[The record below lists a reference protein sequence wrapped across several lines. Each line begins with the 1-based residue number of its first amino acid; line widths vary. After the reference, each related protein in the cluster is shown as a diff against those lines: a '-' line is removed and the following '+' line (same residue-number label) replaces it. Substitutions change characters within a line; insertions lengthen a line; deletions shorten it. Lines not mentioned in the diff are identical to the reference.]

1 MYFASRLQAGRMLA
15 SQLVPKYRYEN
26 CAIVALSDGGAMIG
40 AQIASELHCILTMLL
55 TAEIMLPRE
64 PNAIAGITS
73 EGNVAFNQYYTKGEI
88 DEMMGDYF
96 SFVEQEKFNKMH
108 DMNRLIGGGGLIEK
122 RLLREHTIIL
132 VSDGLKSGFA
142 LDLAAE
148 FLKPIAYTKL
158 IIATPFASVQAV
170 DRMHIMADEILCLNV
185 LENYISTDHYYDTN
199 DVPDHEV
206 VIKTI
211 EDIVLHWR

>member
-26 CAIVALSDGGAMIG
+26 CAVIALSDGGAMVG
-40 AQIASELHCILTMLL
+40 AQIASQLHCILTMLL

-73 EGNVAFNQYYTKGEI
+73 EGNVAFNQYYSKGEQ
-88 DEMMGDYF
+88 DELMGDYF
-96 SFVEQEKFNKMH
+96 SYVEQEKFNKMH
-108 DMNRLIGGGGLIEK
+108 DMNRLLGTGGMIDK
-122 RLLREHTIIL
+122 KLLRGNNIIL
-132 VSDGLKSGFA
+132 ASDGLRSGFA

-148 FLKPIAYTKL
+148 FLKPVAYEKL
-158 IIATPFASVQAV
+158 IIVTPFASVQAV
-170 DRMHIMADEILCLNV
+170 DRMHIMADEIICLNV
-185 LENYISTDHYYDTN
+185 LENYIDTDHYYDTQ

-206 VIKTI
+206 VVKTI
-211 EDIVLHWR
+211 EDIVLHWK

>member
-26 CAIVALSDGGAMIG
+26 CAVVALSDGGAMVG
-40 AQIASELHCILTMLL
+40 AQIASQLHCILTMLL

-73 EGNVAFNQYYTKGEI
+73 EGNVAFNQYYTKGEQ
-88 DEMMGDYF
+88 DELMGDYF

-108 DMNRLIGGGGLIEK
+108 DMNRLLGTGGMIDK
-122 RLLREHTIIL
+122 KLLRGNNIIL
-132 VSDGLKSGFA
+132 ASDGLRSGFA

-148 FLKPIAYTKL
+148 FLKPIAYEKL
-158 IIATPFASVQAV
+158 IIVTPFASVQAV
-170 DRMHIMADEILCLNV
+170 DRMHIMADEIICMNV
-185 LENYISTDHYYDTN
+185 LENYIDTDHYYDTQ

-206 VIKTI
+206 VVKTI
-211 EDIVLHWR
+211 EDIVLHWK

>member
-26 CAIVALSDGGAMIG
+26 CAVVALSDGGAMVG
-40 AQIASELHCILTMLL
+40 VQIASELHCILTMLL

-64 PNAIAGITS
+64 PNAIVGITS
-73 EGNVAFNQYYTKGEI
+73 DGNVAFNPYYNRAEV

-96 SFVEQEKFNKMH
+96 NFVEHEKFNKMH
-108 DMNRLIGGGGLIEK
+108 DMNRLLGNGGLIDK
-122 RLLREHTIIL
+122 KLLKGHNIIL
-132 VSDGLKSGFA
+132 VSDGLQSGFA

-148 FLKPIAYTKL
+148 FLKPVDYEKL
-158 IIATPFASVQAV
+158 IIATPFASVPAV
-170 DRMHIMADEILCLNV
+170 DRMHIMADEIICLDV
-185 LENYISTDHYYDTN
+185 IANYIDTNHYYDIQ
-199 DVPDHEV
+199 DVPDHGV

-211 EDIVLHWR
+211 EDIVLHWK

>member
-15 SQLVPKYRYEN
+15 SQLVEKYRYEN
-26 CAIVALSDGGAMIG
+26 CAVIALSDGGALIG

-96 SFVEQEKFNKMH
+96 NFVEQEKFNKMH
-108 DMNRLIGGGGLIEK
+108 DMNRLIGVGGLIDK
-122 RLLREHTIIL
+122 RLLREHNLIL

-148 FLKPIAYTKL
+148 FLKPIAYQKL
-158 IIATPFASVQAV
+158 IIVAPFASVQAV
-170 DRMHIMADEILCLNV
+170 DRMHVMADEIICLNV
-185 LENYISTDHYYDTN
+185 LENYISTNHYYDIDDT
-199 DVPDHEV
+199 PAHEV

-211 EDIVLHWR
+211 EDIVLNWR

>member
-15 SQLVPKYRYEN
+15 SQLLEKYRYEN
-26 CAIVALSDGGAMIG
+26 CAVIALSDGGALIG

-96 SFVEQEKFNKMH
+96 NFVEQEKFNKMH
-108 DMNRLIGGGGLIEK
+108 DMNRLIGVGGLIDK
-122 RLLREHTIIL
+122 RLLREHNLIL

-148 FLKPIAYTKL
+148 FLKPIAYQKL
-158 IIATPFASVQAV
+158 IIVTPFASVQAV
-170 DRMHIMADEILCLNV
+170 DRMHVMADEIICLNV
-185 LENYISTDHYYDTN
+185 LENYISTNHYYDIDDT
-199 DVPDHEV
+199 PAHEV

-211 EDIVLHWR
+211 EDIVLNWR

>member
-15 SQLVPKYRYEN
+15 SQLLEKYRYEN
-26 CAIVALSDGGAMIG
+26 CAVIALSDGGALIG

-96 SFVEQEKFNKMH
+96 NFVEQEKFNKMH
-108 DMNRLIGGGGLIEK
+108 DMNRLIGVGGLIDK
-122 RLLREHTIIL
+122 RLLREHNLIL

-148 FLKPIAYTKL
+148 FLKPIAYQKL
-158 IIATPFASVQAV
+158 IIVAPFASVQAV
-170 DRMHIMADEILCLNV
+170 DRMHVMADEIICLNV
-185 LENYISTDHYYDTN
+185 LENYISTNHYYDIDDT
-199 DVPDHEV
+199 PAHEV

-211 EDIVLHWR
+211 EDIVLNWR

>member
-15 SQLVPKYRYEN
+15 SQLVEKYRYEN
-26 CAIVALSDGGAMIG
+26 CAVIALSDGGALIG

-96 SFVEQEKFNKMH
+96 NFVEQEKFNKMH
-108 DMNRLIGGGGLIEK
+108 DMNRLIGVGGLIDK
-122 RLLREHTIIL
+122 KLLREHNLIL

-148 FLKPIAYTKL
+148 FLKPIAYQKL
-158 IIATPFASVQAV
+158 IIVAPFASVQAV
-170 DRMHIMADEILCLNV
+170 DRMHVMADEIICLNV
-185 LENYISTDHYYDTN
+185 LENYISTNHYYDIDDT
-199 DVPDHEV
+199 PAHEV

-211 EDIVLHWR
+211 EDIVLNWR

>member
-1 MYFASRLQAGRMLA
+1 
-15 SQLVPKYRYEN
+15 
-26 CAIVALSDGGAMIG
+26 MIG
-40 AQIASELHCILTMLL
+40 AQIASELHCIMTMLL

-96 SFVEQEKFNKMH
+96 NFVEQEKFNKMH
-108 DMNRLIGGGGLIEK
+108 DMNRLIGVGGLIDK
-122 RLLREHTIIL
+122 KLLREHNLIL
-132 VSDGLKSGFA
+132 VSDGLKTGFA

-148 FLKPIAYTKL
+148 FLKPVAYQKL
-158 IIATPFASVQAV
+158 IIVTPFASVQAV
-170 DRMHIMADEILCLNV
+170 DRMHVMADEIICLNV
-185 LENYISTDHYYDTN
+185 LENYISTNHYYDIDDT
-199 DVPDHEV
+199 PDHEV

-211 EDIVLHWR
+211 EDIVLKWK